1 VDANNVE
8 EYIEL
13 VMDAIIGRGACPA
26 VQAFKDGFST
36 VFPISDLCT
45 FSAEELIM
53 MFGNA
58 DEDWSTE
65 SEYWYYLQLT
75 LTETCW

>member
-1 VDANNVE
+1 VE

-13 VMDAIIGRGACPA
+13 VIDAIIGRGARPA

-36 VFPISDLCT
+36 VFPILDLCT

-65 SEYWYYLQLT
+65 SE
-75 LTETCW
+75 